1 MPIEINRIPRVDIV
15 LISHNHYDHLDENS
29 VEQLHAKFGSNLKWL
44 VPLGIAKW
52 FQSNGIEINVI
63 EFNWWQSMKFDDLEF
78 VFSPAQHWSGRSL
91 FDRFEVIKQSLWE
104 FLNRILNFRVWKT
117 LWGGWIVLGQ
127 KKRLYYAGD
136 TGYCPVFTQIGK
148 KYGPFDLSFIPI
160 GAYQPR

>member
-1 MPIEINRIPRVDIV
+1 M

-52 FQSNGIEINVI
+52 FQSNDIEINVI

-91 FDRFEVIKQSLWE
+91 FDRFEVIQLVIKQ
-104 FLNRILNFRVWKT
+104 F
-117 LWGGWIVLGQ
+117 
-127 KKRLYYAGD
+127 
-136 TGYCPVFTQIGK
+136 
-148 KYGPFDLSFIPI
+148 
-160 GAYQPR
+160 